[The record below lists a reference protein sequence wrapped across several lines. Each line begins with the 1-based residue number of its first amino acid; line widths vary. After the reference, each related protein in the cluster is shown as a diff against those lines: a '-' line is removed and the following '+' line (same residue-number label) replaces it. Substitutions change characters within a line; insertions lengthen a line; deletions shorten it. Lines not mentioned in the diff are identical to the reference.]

1 MATYYLSKIS
11 GTLRYKVDAWPSASD
26 AAIASI
32 GAALTAIAAGDTL
45 VLDGGVGGQTYI
57 AADLYATTGTQIARD
72 NQVLRT
78 AISSDPDFAVH
89 IGKVIFDGTG
99 LASYCAS
106 INAVGVTLQG
116 MALTGSNAANPAF
129 RVNNKIGAIIN
140 DVEVYSV
147 PFGFATI
154 SAAGFTMNRCL
165 FRDLTGVSGDAS
177 QVMDLRGV
185 NAAAQTLNFNNC
197 RFENCAGFIRCIED
211 SKYTINFNNC
221 AFNGFKAEV
230 LRLLSTGISHTINFN
245 NCTLDNV
252 AFTATSTTTKLML
265 NQAYSGGGRI
275 NVRNTALCNT
285 KFWVAPSWPIAGI
298 ADGGGNVFL
307 PPKYVRPSKK
317 GIIII
322 GTDDWYMPDDP
333 TPGSYAGQDPEY
345 HLKLGLLCS
354 ERGIR
359 MTSAIPIKGL
369 DSDKWDDIA
378 LLASRG
384 HELASHTMSHPR
396 LTNLDALVISYSG
409 PGTAATL
416 TKNGDIVTTSITG
429 APENNLSI
437 NLTDYHLVQDLKNY
451 IAGESAKGYACGYA
465 VDAPQYTISSNM
477 ADVSAQD
484 IYSDYTWQVDP
495 DDFYAYELWTS
506 RQTIEAEVNARYP
519 SLGYQCRTF
528 VHPNDDTDAT
538 VREYLTLYYDG
549 ARGKNADNSYD
560 LTAGVRLYGVW
571 DMYIPQF
578 FGDSGDFNGLS
589 DDEVRRRISAL
600 CAWLNYTGAIV
611 LIYAHQVS
619 EVSLEK
625 WAVVLDVIAGS
636 NCDTMTLGE
645 AVDFLKTGTASGEG
659 GEVKYSVPQVANPD
673 YHLAKGSPCIRSGI
687 DVGLTTDADGVTIP
701 TGAGFDIG
709 PYFYKPEVDS
719 GFSPWC
725 KCDSAL
731 PLSAQPCKSHAL
743 PIGTR
748 KVTAFTGVATA
759 AQINEAA
766 E

>member
-1 MATYYLSKIS
+1 MATYYISKIS
-11 GTLRYKVDAWPSASD
+11 GTLYYKASTWPSAADTSV
-26 AAIASI
+26 ASV

-45 VLDGGVGGQTYI
+45 VLDGGVDGQTYV
-57 AADLYATTGTQIARD
+57 ATDLHATTGTQMVRD

-78 AISSDPDFAVH
+78 AMFSDPDFAAH
-89 IGKVIFDGTG
+89 SGKVVFDVTG
-99 LASYCAS
+99 FASYCVS
-106 INAVGVTLQG
+106 INAVGVTIQG

-140 DVEVYSV
+140 DVEVYGV

-177 QVMDLRGV
+177 QVIDLRGV
-185 NAAAQTLNFNNC
+185 NASAQTLNFNNC
-197 RFENCAGFIRCIED
+197 RFENCAGFIRCFEN

-252 AFTATSTTTKLML
+252 ALTATSTTIKLMI

-275 NVRNTALCNT
+275 NVKNTALCNT
-285 KFWVAPSWPIAGI
+285 KFWAASSWPIADVVD
-298 ADGGGNVFL
+298 AGGNVFL

-317 GIIII
+317 GIIIV

-354 ERGIR
+354 ARGMR

-369 DSDKWDDIA
+369 DSDKWDNIA

-409 PGTAATL
+409 TGTAATL
-416 TKNGDIVTTSITG
+416 TKSDGVVTISVTG
-429 APENNLSI
+429 APQNNLTIS
-437 NLTDYHLVQDLKNY
+437 LDDYPLIQDLKNY
-451 IAGESAKGYACGYA
+451 IAGESAKGYACEYA
-465 VDAPQYTISSNM
+465 TDSPQYSLSLNM
-477 ADVSAQD
+477 ADIESQD
-484 IYSDYTWQVDP
+484 ITTPYTWQVDH
-495 DDFYAYELWTS
+495 DYFYAYELGFS
-506 RQTIEAEVNARYP
+506 RETIESEVNARYP
-519 SLGYQCRTF
+519 SLNYRCRTF
-528 VHPNDDTDAT
+528 VHPNDDTDAN

-578 FGDSGDFNGLS
+578 FGDSGDFNSLT

-611 LIYAHQVS
+611 FIYAHQVS

-645 AVDFLKTGTASGEG
+645 AIDFLKTGSPSGEG
-659 GEVKYSVPQVANPD
+659 GEIKYSVPQVANPD
-673 YHLAKGSPCIRSGI
+673 YHLAPKSPCIRTGV
-687 DVGLTTDADGVTIP
+687 DVGLKTDADGVTIP
-701 TGAGFDIG
+701 TSAGFDIG
-709 PYFYKPEVDS
+709 PYFYKPEVDE
-719 GFSPWC
+719 GFSPWV
-725 KCDSAL
+725 KFDSTM
-731 PLSAQPCKSHAL
+731 PTLSISPTAPGDLKQVQTWK
-743 PIGTR
+743 
-748 KVTAFTGVATA
+748 KVASEGE
-759 AQINEAA
+759 IEKY
-766 E
+766 